1 MASDPATREHDNA
14 GMRGDGMSPYCPCYR
29 LRGAQRG
36 LTLPPRS
43 ASLPDP
49 RPLLRDA
56 GKQPQRSATRS
67 PVRRIRGLS
76 AGVETIAEGAGSFVR
91 LPPPHPPDPLNVK
104 KQPAIVSLGW
114 RRSPNSPDERQPAL
128 QPMANAWAGLR
139 ATMGHV
145 ECQPMARGRVN
156 MWEGCWFQW
165 ALPVR

>member
-1 MASDPATREHDNA
+1 MASDPATWKHVDA
-14 GMRGDGMSPYCPCYR
+14 GMRGDGMSPYCPRYR
-29 LRGAQRG
+29 LRGG
-36 LTLPPRS
+36 T
-43 ASLPDP
+43 
-49 RPLLRDA
+49 

-67 PVRRIRGLS
+67 PVWPIRGLA

-91 LPPPHPPDPLNVK
+91 PPFRPPHPPDPLNMK
-104 KQPAIVSLGW
+104 KQPAIVSFGW
-114 RRSPNSPDERQPAL
+114 RRSYKTPDERQQAL

-139 ATMGHV
+139 ATIGHV